1 MASLSFLTD
10 VQSDDLCRSEIS
22 IKVCVCVHVS
32 CCDISGRFWLSKVG
46 IKGRPT
52 RAKPG
57 AFGRPG
63 FKGCYHLFCQIQQSP
78 VLWLAS
84 CLVRTLCFLF
94 HSHSLRWDSISLKR
108 HRGTWWTVSRV
119 VAEDVRKGTDLF
131 KTKAG
136 SLYAL
141 NMTHIKFFG
150 QMLFLVGLIRKHNII
165 KFILKHI

>member
-1 MASLSFLTD
+1 MISAGLRSVSGCVNVYTSPAVIDLEGSGSL
-10 VQSDDLCRSEIS
+10 RS
-22 IKVCVCVHVS
+22 VS
-32 CCDISGRFWLSKVG
+32 KEGQA
-46 IKGRPT
+46 

-84 CLVRTLCFLF
+84 CLVRTLCFFF

-108 HRGTWWTVSRV
+108 YRRTWWTVSRV
-119 VAEDVRKGTDLF
+119 VAEDVRMGTDLF

-141 NMTHIKFFG
+141 NMTHVKLFG
-150 QMLFLVGLIRKHNII
+150 QMLFLVSLRRKHNVI
-165 KFILKHI
+165 KFILKYI